1 MKEKLKLKVEDIAL
15 ISELSPSNQYESQI
29 LSSLKNLSGKRMC
42 KFQLPETTEK
52 DFAFLR
58 TDLRGSK
65 DRLAVGQSGIF
76 KGIKDAELQ
85 RKAEFECDLYF
96 KADSLVTST
105 EEFLESAVLDLHKKT
120 DIKEPEF
127 TGTEWIFVE
136 ITQGPQFLLQ
146 KLWQLERALYILSYF
161 NTPIIPSSLV
171 VLLNGDQKE
180 ARDAIDLIKIPGDSL
195 ISRYPLYI
203 GWTPTRNI
211 FKSLKNL
218 QDDMT
223 GVKADINGL
232 KADMTGVKA
241 DIKGLKADM
250 TGVKADIN
258 GLKADMTGVKDN
270 LSNLTNSV
278 ASLESLIRQLL
289 DKK

>member
-1 MKEKLKLKVEDIAL
+1 MKEKLKLKVEDITL
-15 ISELSPSNQYESQI
+15 INELSLSNQYESQI

-42 KFQLPETTEK
+42 KFQLPETTDK
-52 DFAFLR
+52 DFIDLSNNLR
-58 TDLRGSK
+58 ISK

-161 NTPIIPSSLV
+161 NTPITPSSLV
-171 VLLNGDQKE
+171 VLLNGEEQE
-180 ARDAIDLIKIPGDSL
+180 ARDAIDLIKIPDGSL

-241 DIKGLKADM
+241 DI
-250 TGVKADIN
+250 N
-258 GLKADMTGVKDN
+258 GLKADMAGVKDN